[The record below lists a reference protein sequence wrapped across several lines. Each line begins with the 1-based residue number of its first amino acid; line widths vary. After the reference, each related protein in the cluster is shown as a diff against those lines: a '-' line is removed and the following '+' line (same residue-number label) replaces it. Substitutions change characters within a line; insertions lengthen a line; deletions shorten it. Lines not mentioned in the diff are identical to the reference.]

1 MINRKA
7 QLESEQGVRMMIFK
21 LEPQEKEA
29 LLERFVRYAQV
40 DTQSDDNA
48 TSSPS
53 TEKQKDLG
61 RLLVKE
67 LQALGCG
74 DAAMD
79 AWGYV
84 TGTVPANL
92 PPDHP
97 AVPVV
102 GFLAHMDTYPSTPG
116 GGVKP
121 QIIRGYRGGDIPLSG
136 TPDQPI
142 PFAQNSNLERCLGHT
157 LVTSDGTTLLGADD
171 KDGIAAIL
179 TMIDW
184 LKTHPGFPHGT
195 LRIAFTT
202 DEEVGRGTEHF
213 DVAAFG
219 AQYAYTV
226 DGAAL
231 GEIEDESFCADSAT
245 VTITGHDTHPGHAKG
260 TMVSAVRIA
269 AALIERLP
277 QENLPETTEDRQSF
291 LHPHHLSGSVAG
303 AELKLLVR
311 AFTEAELAQRE
322 GDLRAAIAEVSLRFP
337 GCAIQLEIKPSYRNM
352 GLRIAEDPKVLDFAL
367 EAIRRQG
374 ITPVRKPIRG
384 GTDGSR
390 LSYMGLL
397 TPNLFGGAQSYH
409 SVHEW
414 VSLEWMAASVEC
426 CLQIVNVWTEKSQA

>member
-1 MINRKA
+1 MT
-7 QLESEQGVRMMIFK
+7 VFK
-21 LEPQEKEA
+21 LEPQEKQA

-40 DTQSDDNA
+40 DTQSDDEA
-48 TSSPS
+48 TCSPS

-61 RLLVKE
+61 RLLVEE
-67 LQALGCG
+67 LRALGCG

-79 AWGYV
+79 SWGYV
-84 TGTVPANL
+84 TATVPSNL
-92 PPDHP
+92 PAQHP
-97 AVPVV
+97 EVPVV

-121 QIIRGYRGGDIPLSG
+121 QIIQAYQGGDIPLPG
-136 TPDQPI
+136 TPGQAI
-142 PFAQNSNLERCLGHT
+142 PVAQNPNLERCLGHT
-157 LVTSDGTTLLGADD
+157 LITSDGTTLLGADD

-179 TMIDW
+179 TMLDW
-184 LKTHPGFPHGT
+184 LRTHPEFPHGA
-195 LRIAFTT
+195 LRIGFTP

-219 AQYAYTV
+219 AKYAYTV
-226 DGAAL
+226 DGAEL
-231 GEIEDESFCADSAT
+231 GELEDESFCADSAI

-260 TMVSAVRIA
+260 SMINAVRIA
-269 AALIERLP
+269 ADIIEHLP
-277 QENLPETTEDRQSF
+277 QEHLPETTADRQSF
-291 LHPHHLSGSVAG
+291 LHPHHLTGSVAQ

-311 AFTEAELAQRE
+311 AFTEEELAQRE
-322 GDLRAAIAEVSLRFP
+322 TDLRAAVAEAAIRFP
-337 GCAIQLEIKPSYRNM
+337 GSEIKVEIKASYRNM
-352 GLRIAEDPKVLDFAL
+352 GLKIAEDPKVLDFAL

-426 CLQIVNVWTEKSQA
+426 CLQIVNVWTEKSA

>member
-1 MINRKA
+1 MT
-7 QLESEQGVRMMIFK
+7 VFK
-21 LEPQEKEA
+21 LVPHEQQN

-40 DTQSDDNA
+40 DTQSDDCA
-48 TSSPS
+48 TCSPS

-61 RLLVKE
+61 RLLVEE
-67 LQALGCG
+67 LRALGCE

-84 TGTVPANL
+84 TATVSSNL
-92 PPDHP
+92 PGEHP
-97 AVPVV
+97 QVPVI
-102 GFLAHMDTYPSTPG
+102 GFLAHMDTYSHTPG

-121 QIIRGYRGGDIPLSG
+121 QIIRDYRGGDIALPG
-136 TPDQPI
+136 TPEQPI
-142 PFAQNSNLERCLGHT
+142 PVAQNPNLERCVGHT
-157 LVTSDGTTLLGADD
+157 LITSDGTTLLGADD
-171 KDGIAAIL
+171 KDGIAVIM

-184 LKTHPGFPHGT
+184 LRTHPDFPHGA
-195 LRIAFTT
+195 LRIGFTT

-226 DGAAL
+226 DGAEL
-231 GEIEDESFCADSAT
+231 GELEDESFCADSAV
-245 VTITGHDTHPGHAKG
+245 VTITGHDTHPGQAKG
-260 TMVSAVRIA
+260 TMINAVRIA
-269 AALIERLP
+269 AAIVDRLP
-277 QENLPETTEDRQSF
+277 QDHLPETTADRQSF
-291 LHPHHLSGSVAG
+291 LHPHHLSGSVAQ

-322 GDLRAAIAEVSLRFP
+322 AELRAVVAEVALGFP
-337 GCAIQLEIKPSYRNM
+337 GCATQVSIQSSYRNM
-352 GLRIAEDPKVLDFAL
+352 GLKIAEDPKVLDFAL

-374 ITPVRKPIRG
+374 ITPIRKPIRG

-414 VSLEWMAASVEC
+414 VSLEWMTASVEC
-426 CLQIVNVWTEKSQA
+426 CLQITHVWVEKSR